1 MNRYIKG
8 IGSIWVGPDTPPSN
22 ATNCLWLKQTKD
34 ILSSYQLLYYN
45 INKSLGRWE
54 TVTPGYLLFD
64 NLRGIAT
71 PSPEFFPIES
81 NDYLAYIGAG
91 KGEYTNFIQDNGKPI
106 VIESDSSI
114 VLLYKEKDS
123 SYWTYKEVECKG
135 PQGLSAYDSAVLGG
149 YSNTLDQFYLDLA
162 SIGNKVDKI
171 PGKGLST
178 NDYTDQDK
186 FQVNTINNKVNRNE
200 LTEVAFSGK
209 HKDLLDTTEVDCH
222 PIQSITGLQE
232 ELDFLKGSGRFAHL
246 DENNKVIETANNSDK
261 LNNKSES
268 ELEVKL
274 AQQAIADQDGNRFT
288 TTYLKKTDLPKI
300 IKNVEYNNSNGRW
313 IFTFVD
319 ETTYN
324 VNQPIANIIQSVK
337 YTKDTKT
344 LTITMWN
351 NQVFNTILDIPT
363 VIYTPE
369 ETDSILI
376 SIVGDKISA
385 IVKDYISKTEVN
397 ALLKTKVDQDDLG
410 SLAYKNNI
418 DYSEVV
424 NAPTKLSQFNN
435 DIISEWALAL
445 SKPTYTWEEILSK
458 PTQYTPAP
466 HTHTVLDITN
476 LSDNY
481 LAKALKGAPNGI
493 AELDSTG
500 KVPADQL
507 PGFVDDVVEVDTYED
522 LPNPGVSSKI
532 YITIDTNKQYRWGG
546 TTYVPLGDSLAL
558 GTTSETAGRGD
569 WTQAAYNHSLITN
582 GSNPHK
588 TTFSS
593 LPDAP
598 ISLPANGGNAE
609 SAVKDGDG
617 NNISTSYFNIN
628 RGTVTDLNDADDIG
642 MWSFTTGAQN
652 VPEEITTSGIVF
664 TYYSTAAIA
673 NLIQMCTGYKNGV
686 PTSWYVRNRTSY
698 TAWSPWRK
706 IWDSGNLNPADYI
719 SFNNTTEYTP
729 TSQYNP
735 ATKGYVDS
743 LARTYIL
750 DMDNI
755 LAHMSSSGS
764 TPISQDNLRI
774 LQSIRLLI
782 IENKMPRVFGQ
793 STVED
798 GDVLNGC
805 STCLSWQLTVGA
817 PLKEIQGAVFLSFTC
832 ITGSYP
838 FINLRGTSIIFRA
851 DNTILGFEDSG
862 WVKIGGS
869 STDIIATKIKDIAD
883 NTNKQIWTGT
893 QAQFDQIATKDSN
906 VIYLITT

>member
-34 ILSSYQLLYYN
+34 TLSSYQLLYYN

-300 IKNVEYNNSNGRW
+300 IKNVEYNNSNGSW

-324 VNQPIANIIQSVK
+324 VDQPIENIIQSVK

-363 VIYTPE
+363 AIYTPE

-397 ALLKTKVDQDDLG
+397 TLLKTKVDQDDLG
-410 SLAYKNNI
+410 LLAYKNNI
-418 DYSEVV
+418 NYSEVV

-445 SKPTYTWEEILSK
+445 SKPTYTWEEILNK

-481 LAKALKGAPNGI
+481 LAKVLKGAPNGI

-569 WTQAAYNHSLITN
+569 WTQAAYNHSLIID

-588 TTFSS
+588 TTYSS
-593 LPDAP
+593 LLDAP
-598 ISLPANGGNAE
+598 TSLPANGGNAE

-617 NNISTSYFNIN
+617 NVITTNYFKLAP
-628 RGTVTDLNDADDIG
+628 TKVSDLNDAPLN
-642 MWSFTTGAQN
+642 SFFVSINNPLNSPVTYASFVNGFTIAADN
-652 VPEEITTSGIVF
+652 NITF
-664 TYYSTAAIA
+664 KRQFAYAD
-673 NLIQMCTGYKNGV
+673 
-686 PTSWYVRNRTSY
+686 SWYYRTQGNN
-698 TAWSPWRK
+698 TWGAWIK
-706 IWDSGNLNPADYI
+706 MLDSGNFNPSDYI

-743 LARTYIL
+743 LATTYIL

-755 LAHMSSSGS
+755 LDYMSSSGS
-764 TPISQDNLRI
+764 TPISQDNLQT
-774 LQSIRLLI
+774 LHSIRLLI
-782 IENKMPRVFGQ
+782 LDNQIPRVFGK
-793 STVED
+793 STAEE

-805 STCLSWQLTVGA
+805 STFLSWQLTIGA
-817 PLKEIQGAVFLSFTC
+817 LLKEIPDAVFLSFTC

-838 FINLRGTSIIFRA
+838 YINLRGTSVIVQA
-851 DNTILGFEDSG
+851 DDSILGFEDSG
-862 WVKIGGS
+862 WVQIGGS

-893 QAQFDQIATKDSN
+893 QAQFDQIVTKDSN
-906 VIYLITT
+906 VIYLITA